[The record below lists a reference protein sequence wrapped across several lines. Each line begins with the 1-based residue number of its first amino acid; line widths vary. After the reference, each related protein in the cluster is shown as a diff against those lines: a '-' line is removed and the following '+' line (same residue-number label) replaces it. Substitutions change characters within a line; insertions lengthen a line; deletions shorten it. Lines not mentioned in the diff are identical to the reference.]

1 MVDKKTGSGSG
12 KSGPVKGQDKTR
24 ADKPRQEKAKIGELK
39 NDLTGMFEKLTTL
52 TENQVTER
60 VKESANQ
67 IWLAGLGAY
76 AKAEKEGTK
85 LFEGLVRDGEKL
97 ESKTRDFVERQIT
110 TARDQVSAARGKV
123 DEVRAKA
130 TGSWGKVERAFD
142 ERVSNALHRLDIPT
156 KMDFD
161 SVAQRIDELS
171 DRVRVLAEERDIP
184 FLEPESDS
192 KHQ

>member
-1 MVDKKTGSGSG
+1 MVEKKTGGGSG
-12 KSGPVKGQDKTR
+12 KDSAKTEKAR
-24 ADKPRQEKAKIGELK
+24 PEKAKIGELK
-39 NDLTGMFEKLTTL
+39 SDLSGVLEKLSTL

-97 ESKTRDFVERQIT
+97 ENKTRDFVERQIT
-110 TARDQVSAARGKV
+110 TAKDQVSAARGKV

-156 KMDFD
+156 KADFD
-161 SVAQRIDELS
+161 DVSDRIDALGE
-171 DRVRVLAEERDIP
+171 RIRALAEQQNIP
-184 FLEPESDS
+184 FLEPETRDNA
-192 KHQ
+192 